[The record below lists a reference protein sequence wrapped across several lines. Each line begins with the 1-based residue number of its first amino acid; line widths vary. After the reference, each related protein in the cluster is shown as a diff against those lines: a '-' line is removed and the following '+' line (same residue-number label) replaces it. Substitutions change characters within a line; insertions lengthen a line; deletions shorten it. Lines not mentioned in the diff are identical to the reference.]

1 MVRTL
6 ALAGSFHLWQIRT
19 FLAMLIQFE
28 SNYCESIRTMVATLG
43 LVGSYYLWLI
53 RTMLAQLVQVESIY
67 CEFRVIFQQ
76 LTKAEYQ

>member
-1 MVRTL
+1 ML
-6 ALAGSFHLWQIRT
+6 AQLVQV
-19 FLAMLIQFE
+19 E
-28 SNYCESIRTMVATLG
+28 SIYCESIRTMVATLG